1 MKLPTLPTLL
11 SAFFLRYLAVE
22 RGVSPHTTTSYRDA
36 MKLLLQFAAGR
47 CRRSVDQLV
56 IEDLTAPVVLEFL
69 ADLEI
74 SRGNTIRTRNSR
86 LAAIQTFFRYVAGR
100 EPALAATC
108 SPVLSVPAKKALR
121 PLLGYLSEQELG
133 HLLAQ
138 IDRLAKHGERDYV
151 LLSILYDT
159 GARIQELLDLTPRDF
174 HLESP
179 PFVCVR
185 GKGRRER
192 LCPLLPQSAR
202 LVRQFLSAEGRQ
214 LDDQQPFLQNGR
226 GGRLGRHGAR
236 YILLKYLRRA
246 APAMP
251 TLARVGISPHTMRH
265 TKAMHLLQSGVPLV
279 MVKDFL
285 GHVDMKSTEI
295 YVQADLEMKRKALDS
310 ANSPQSTQAPT
321 PLLSSSLIE
330 WLEAL

>member
-1 MKLPTLPTLL
+1 
-11 SAFFLRYLAVE
+11 
-22 RGVSPHTTTSYRDA
+22 
-36 MKLLLQFAAGR
+36 MKLLLQFAAVR

-56 IEDLTAPVVLEFL
+56 IEQLTAPLVLDFL
-69 ADLEI
+69 ADLET

-86 LAAIQTFFRYVAGR
+86 LAAVQTFFRYVAGR

-108 SPVLSVPAKKALR
+108 SPVLAIPAKKALR
-121 PLLGYLSEQELG
+121 PVLGYLSEQELG

-159 GARIQELLDLTPRDF
+159 GARIQELLDLSPLDF
-174 HLESP
+174 HLDSP

-202 LVRQFLSAEGRQ
+202 LVRQFLSTQGRQ
-214 LDDQQPFLQNGR
+214 LNEQQPFLQNGR

-236 YILLKYLRRA
+236 YILVKYLRRA
-246 APAMP
+246 ARSMPA
-251 TLARVGISPHTMRH
+251 LSRVGISPHTMRH

-285 GHVDMKSTEI
+285 GHVDMKSTEV
-295 YVQADLEMKRKALDS
+295 YVQADLDMKRKALDS
-310 ANSPQSTQAPT
+310 ANGPQPTQAPT
-321 PLLSSSLIE
+321 PRLSSSLIE

>member
-1 MKLPTLPTLL
+1 MNLPTLPTLL

-36 MKLLLQFAAGR
+36 IKLLLQFAAAR
-47 CRRSVDQLV
+47 CGRSVDQLL
-56 IEDLTAPVVLEFL
+56 IENLTATQVLEFL
-69 ADLEI
+69 ADLET
-74 SRGNTIRTRNSR
+74 SRGNTVRTRNSR
-86 LAAIQTFFRYVAGR
+86 LAAVQTFFRYVAGR

-108 SPVLSVPAKKALR
+108 SPVLAIPAKKALR
-121 PLLGYLSEQELG
+121 PLLGYLSEQELC

-159 GARIQELLDLTPRDF
+159 GARIQELLDLRPRDF
-174 HLESP
+174 HLEAP
-179 PFVCVR
+179 AFVCVR

-192 LCPLLPQSAR
+192 LCPL
-202 LVRQFLSAEGRQ
+202 
-214 LDDQQPFLQNGR
+214 LQNGR

-236 YILLKYLRRA
+236 YILLKYLHRA
-246 APAMP
+246 KRSMPA
-251 TLARVGISPHTMRH
+251 LARVGISPHTMRH
-265 TKAMHLLQSGVPLV
+265 TKGMHLLQSGVPLV

-285 GHVDMKSTEI
+285 GHVDLKSTEV

-310 ANSPQSTQAPT
+310 ASGPQATPAPT
-321 PLLSSSLIE
+321 PRLSSSLIE

>member
-1 MKLPTLPTLL
+1 MNLPTLPTLL

-36 MKLLLQFAAGR
+36 IKLLLQFAAAR
-47 CRRSVDQLV
+47 CGRSVDQLV
-56 IEDLTAPVVLEFL
+56 IENLTATQVLDFL
-69 ADLEI
+69 ADLET
-74 SRGNTIRTRNSR
+74 SRGNTVRTRNAR
-86 LAAIQTFFRYVAGR
+86 LAAVQAFFRYVAGR

-108 SPVLSVPAKKALR
+108 SPVLAIPAKKALR
-121 PLLGYLSEQELG
+121 PVLGYLSEQELG
-133 HLLAQ
+133 HLLTQ
-138 IDRLAKHGERDYV
+138 IDRLAKDGERDYV

-202 LVRQFLSAEGRQ
+202 LVRQFLSAGGRQ
-214 LDDQQPFLQNGR
+214 LNDQEPFLQNGR

-236 YILLKYLRRA
+236 YILLKHLHRA
-246 APAMP
+246 TRSMPA
-251 TLARVGISPHTMRH
+251 LARVGISPHTMRH
-265 TKAMHLLQSGVPLV
+265 TKAMHMLQSGIPLV

-285 GHVDMKSTEI
+285 GHADMKSTEV

-310 ANSPQSTQAPT
+310 ANGPQATPAPT
-321 PLLSSSLIE
+321 PRLSSSLIE